1 VFFANRYGPA
11 LCDRLLEELPVDTH
25 LHYLLVI

>member
-11 LCDRLLEELPVDTH
+11 LCDALIDGVPLETDR
-25 LHYLLVI
+25 HYILTL